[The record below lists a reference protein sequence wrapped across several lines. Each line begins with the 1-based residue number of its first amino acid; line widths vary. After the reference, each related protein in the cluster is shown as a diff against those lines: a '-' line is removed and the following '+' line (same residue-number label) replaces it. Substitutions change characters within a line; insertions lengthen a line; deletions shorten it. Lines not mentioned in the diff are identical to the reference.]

1 LLVVEVVEVVGF
13 QHLLVDPLGQS
24 LQEQKLEQHLKEEK
38 LQKRE
43 HLQVVKRH
51 LLLQHNKMTK

>member
-1 LLVVEVVEVVGF
+1 VF

-24 LQEQKLEQHLKEEK
+24 LQEQKQRHLLLAK
-38 LQKRE
+38 LQKKE
-43 HLQVVKRH
+43 HLLLDKHR